1 MREGT
6 VSLSLSPSLSLF
18 LSLCLGKVNRSP
30 RSEALRATSC
40 ECWQWTEND
49 ESYLHRR
56 RRRRCRCLRC
66 YPRFFFILSLFLFS
80 RSRFF
85 LIVPASRDSS
95 EFREI
100 KRSPRHTHRNV
111 ISVYVPSF
119 EHIGE
124 RSLCFRE
131 RARISGAMPAQ
142 DSSWVD
148 WFLLPVCTA
157 RDRDEEK
164 RTDISNVPKFVEKN
178 DKDLFYI
185 FHEKILIFIFLYI
198 YW

>member
-1 MREGT
+1 VRGDRNRVSRNSTFGLSFEMREET
-6 VSLSLSPSLSLF
+6 VSLSLSLCLF
-18 LSLCLGKVNRSP
+18 LSLCLGKGNRSS

-56 RRRRCRCLRC
+56 RRRRCLRC
-66 YPRFFFILSLFLFS
+66 YPRFFLSSLFFS
-80 RSRFF
+80 PRDLAFSSAF
-85 LIVPASRDSS
+85 IVPASRDSS

-111 ISVYVPSF
+111 ISVYVSSF

-142 DSSWVD
+142 DSSRVD
-148 WFLLPVCTA
+148 
-157 RDRDEEK
+157 
-164 RTDISNVPKFVEKN
+164 
-178 DKDLFYI
+178 
-185 FHEKILIFIFLYI
+185 
-198 YW
+198 